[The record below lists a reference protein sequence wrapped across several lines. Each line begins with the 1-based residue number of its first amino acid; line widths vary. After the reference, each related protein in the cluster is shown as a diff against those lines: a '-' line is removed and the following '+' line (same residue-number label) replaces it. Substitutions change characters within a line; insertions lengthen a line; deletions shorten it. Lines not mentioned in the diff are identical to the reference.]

1 MSTEPVRGAA
11 AVEDYVATL
20 DERTAADTRTLM
32 DLMHRI
38 SGDGPRLENVATIS
52 YDSYHYRYDS
62 GREGD
67 AAALCFYPRDGK
79 LTVYLLDGT
88 ARHAELLA
96 GLGKHTTSRVCVYL
110 KRLDDVDTSVLEQVL
125 RDSYAYLKDHDGRMH
140 RAVE

>member
-1 MSTEPVRGAA
+1 MATEPVRGAA
-11 AVEDYVATL
+11 AVEEYVATL

>member
-1 MSTEPVRGAA
+1 MATEPVRGAA

-38 SGDGPRLENVATIS
+38 SGDAPRLENVATIS

>member
-1 MSTEPVRGAA
+1 MATEPARGAA

-20 DERTAADTRTLM
+20 DERAAADTRTLM